1 MKLFTRET
9 LKHSIKPIIIIF
21 VACMLV
27 WYWGNYR
34 KVSIDLTLHAE
45 ITQPQTPSD
54 KPQQLILTVYDA
66 KQNVAATIQQPTSP
80 HGSASQHI
88 SLAPGNYMLRGSVTM
103 TSGASHTVEQSLTV
117 PNENAAVD
125 LYLRNR

>member
-9 LKHSIKPIIIIF
+9 LKHSIKPIIIILL
-21 VACMLV
+21 VCMLV
-27 WYWGNYR
+27 WYWGKYR

-45 ITQPQTPSD
+45 IAQSENPAD
-54 KPQQLILTVYDA
+54 KPQQLILTVYDD

-88 SLAPGNYMLRGSVTM
+88 SLAPGSYTLRGSVTM
-103 TSGASHTVEQSLTV
+103 ISGASHTVEQTLTV